1 MKVRILLVSMLVLII
16 ASVAFAGRSSVQLMS
31 KEDLKARLSDPDTIV
46 LDVRK
51 GTDWRASEFMIK
63 GAVRLELK
71 QIAKVSYPKD
81 KTLVL
86 YCA

>member
-1 MKVRILLVSMLVLII
+1 MIFAVMVSVSY
-16 ASVAFAGRSSVQLMS
+16 AAHRGNVGLMT
-31 KEDLKARLSDPDTIV
+31 KEELKSRLGNPDVIV

-51 GTDWRASEFMIK
+51 GTDWRASEFKIK
-63 GAVRLELK
+63 GAVRMEPK
-71 QIAKVSYPKD
+71 NISKVRYPKD